1 MLQSPAEA
9 ESIVCP
15 FCLSEVPAAAQKCRY
30 CCEWLKLKTSG
41 ELLAGSG
48 EGRAST
54 TKNPP
59 MPAVSFQRRLAERF
73 AKINPWLFYLF
84 VSILSYSAIAIYW
97 SFSNE
102 DRVYLVS
109 FFLQAIQMFCC
120 SAGIVW
126 FEKLLDRF
134 RVEIPAIT
142 GWTDEKSDEYF
153 IAAKQRICSS
163 GYPTFIALIV
173 CSVAVFGDNFIVSLP
188 FATTG
193 GKIAY
198 SLYEFFYLF
207 WTAAALVMFLR
218 FALFI
223 REFGSHE
230 LHILLIQEENTG
242 IRLLGKILLQ
252 TALFAVIPYIMG
264 LTARQLG
271 DWNFNGYLIAW
282 FACFGLAI
290 LIYLFWPI
298 YNIHSAMARE
308 KDQKL
313 RFFTVELNAMLSK
326 GSLEKSSI
334 YNIKNLIEIRNHLHS
349 FNTWP
354 FEMNKVIGLM
364 TVVVI
369 PMASV
374 VIDRLLKG

>member
-1 MLQSPAEA
+1 MSLSPAKA
-9 ESIVCP
+9 ELLVCP

-30 CCEWLKLKTSG
+30 CCEWLSLKYSS
-41 ELLAGSG
+41 ELLGSVEAGEKTAESL
-48 EGRAST
+48 SL
-54 TKNPP
+54 
-59 MPAVSFQRRLAERF
+59 PAVSFQRRLAEKF

-84 VSILSYSAIAIYW
+84 VSILAYSAIAIYW
-97 SFSNE
+97 SFSIE
-102 DRVYLVS
+102 DRVYLIS

-134 RVEIPAIT
+134 RVEIPMIT

-153 IAAKQRICSS
+153 ISAKQRICSS
-163 GYPTFIALIV
+163 GYPVFLALIV
-173 CSVAVFGDNFIVSLP
+173 CSIAVFGDNFIVSLP
-188 FATTG
+188 FVSTG

-207 WTAAALVMFLR
+207 WIASALVMFLR

-223 REFGSHE
+223 RDFGNQE

-264 LTARQLG
+264 ISARQFG
-271 DWNFNGYLIAW
+271 DWNFNSYLIGW
-282 FACFGLAI
+282 FACFGIAI
-290 LIYLFWPI
+290 LTYLFWPI

-326 GSLEKSSI
+326 GSLEKSSV

-364 TVVVI
+364 TAVVI
-369 PMASV
+369 PMVSV
-374 VIDRLLKG
+374 IIDRILKG